1 MPEVPDLTKVA
12 GCAVSDGM
20 GHTFAELKL
29 SCLSLR
35 MILEKLA
42 FCLLIVGDKA

>member
-1 MPEVPDLTKVA
+1 MPKVPDLTKVA

-20 GHTFAELKL
+20 GHTFAGLKL
-29 SCLSLR
+29 FCLSLR

-42 FCLLIVGDKA
+42 FCLLIISDRA